1 MSHQLALPLVT
12 RTILNIR
19 CAHCQGE
26 LTAWRL
32 RCPKA
37 CSL

>member
-1 MSHQLALPLVT
+1 MIQLPLPT
-12 RTILNIR
+12 RSLWDIV
-19 CAHCQGE
+19 CAHCLGE
-26 LTAWRL
+26 LTPWRL